1 MSCLLAGGSPS
12 PEVGRGGG
20 EGADSLPPISGD
32 WAWPQ
37 GLAGV
42 GGGGWDLGLVGGLS
56 QSCLWDPWHALGF
69 NDQRRSWGLSLVMG
83 QNTDIRGPQP
93 ESSR

>member
-42 GGGGWDLGLVGGLS
+42 GGGG
-56 QSCLWDPWHALGF
+56 LGF
-69 NDQRRSWGLSLVMG
+69 RPGGWAESELPL
-83 QNTDIRGPQP
+83 GPLACP
-93 ESSR
+93 GV